1 MTIEYTECTSSF
13 FRNLAASVGSNH
25 ATRSDPPSRKQGW
38 IPRKTISQG
47 KALVCPQKGNWAFFW
62 IFSFYLC
69 LLSVNLQIQNFSLEN
84 HHMMKARQPCCW
96 WTNFSLENHHM
107 MKARQPCCWWMTFT
121 KVSNPPLP
129 PHPYVVDHETFVVEG
144 GIHGDLA
151 RCLVWV
157 RTFSQISGVRN
168 CFPDI

>member
-13 FRNLAASVGSNH
+13 FRNLAASVDSNH

-47 KALVCPQKGNWAFFW
+47 KALVSPKKETEHSFDFSLSICAFYRR
-62 IFSFYLC
+62 IL
-69 LLSVNLQIQNFSLEN
+69 NLQIQ
-84 HHMMKARQPCCW
+84 
-96 WTNFSLENHHM
+96 NFSLENHHM

-129 PHPYVVDHETFVVEG
+129 PHPSVVDHETFVVER

-168 CFPDI
+168 CFPHI

>member
-1 MTIEYTECTSSF
+1 MYLKFLQKPRCLRLVQTTPRALIRRQENKVEFLERQFHKEKLSFVRKKETEHSF
-13 FRNLAASVGSNH
+13 EFSLSICVFYR
-25 ATRSDPPSRKQGW
+25 
-38 IPRKTISQG
+38 
-47 KALVCPQKGNWAFFW
+47 C
-62 IFSFYLC
+62 IF
-69 LLSVNLQIQNFSLEN
+69 NLQIQ
-84 HHMMKARQPCCW
+84 
-96 WTNFSLENHHM
+96 NFSLENHHM